1 MARTPEKLIPAGPTK
16 KPAVAPA
23 VPVKGPKA
31 SPKASAPV
39 AKPAPAT
46 AAPTKSAKA
55 APAPA
60 APTKPAKAAAVEP
73 SKPAKAAA
81 VAPSKPAKTAAVA
94 TVAPVAA
101 SKPVKAAK
109 PEKPAPVAAS
119 KPVKAAKPA
128 PVAPAPVAPVAASK
142 PTKAAKPA
150 PAAPA
155 AAAPV
160 VPAPVVERARAEAP
174 ERPRSPA
181 PSGTCDVAS
190 ANFVRGLFDRM
201 GLRAQVAARDH
212 GEGQVEVAI
221 QGADGLGRNRDLVAA
236 VGLVSSLA
244 AGRGRPERV
253 RVRLDFGE
261 APRAE
266 QGTRESLLTGLAAD
280 IAGFV
285 LRTGRRAVVERLSSS
300 ERRVVHTALSD
311 EARVSTHSEG
321 GEQNR
326 YLLVSKAR

>member
-94 TVAPVAA
+94 TV
-101 SKPVKAAK
+101 
-109 PEKPAPVAAS
+109 APVAAS

>member
-1 MARTPEKLIPAGPTK
+1 M
-16 KPAVAPA
+16 
-23 VPVKGPKA
+23 
-31 SPKASAPV
+31 
-39 AKPAPAT
+39 
-46 AAPTKSAKA
+46 
-55 APAPA
+55 
-60 APTKPAKAAAVEP
+60 
-73 SKPAKAAA
+73 
-81 VAPSKPAKTAAVA
+81 
-94 TVAPVAA
+94 
-101 SKPVKAAK
+101 
-109 PEKPAPVAAS
+109 
-119 KPVKAAKPA
+119 KAAKPA

-150 PAAPA
+150 PVAPA

-201 GLRAQVAARDH
+201 GLRAQVTACDH
-212 GEGQVEVAI
+212 GEGQVEVAV